1 MTDSLA
7 DIHDV
12 ALLDLDGVVYVGEH
26 AVPHAVDGLAA
37 ARAHGMVLTFVTNN
51 ASRPAD
57 VVAEH
62 LTGLGVSAAADE
74 VVTSAQAGAALMV
87 ERLGT
92 GAAVLAVGGPGVTE
106 ALLAADLAPVHA
118 DVNGR
123 VGAVGGVLQGFGRA
137 VAWSDLCAAALAV
150 QDGAVWIA
158 TNPDMSLPIVGGRA
172 PGNGA
177 LVAAVAAAVGR
188 EPDDIAGKP
197 FPALMRA
204 SMDRTH
210 AVRPLVVGDRLDT
223 DIAGAHAV
231 AVPSLLVFTGVS
243 DVEAVLTAPAGQRPT
258 YLGADLGALTATP
271 RATTGGDREA
281 QDPDEW
287 ADGLLAQ
294 WVEQMRE
301 SNAQA
306 TNVSFSKVHLTPP
319 QMRVLQQRIKHW
331 REELETDSNARFE
344 GSTVNEDEFTATLS
358 ELNKFD
364 LQPTKSRF
372 SMWDRR
378 VPSWKKNSSL
388 CRLASVLLPHTSVSA
403 PPPFII
409 M

>member
-51 ASRPAD
+51 ASRPSD

-87 ERLGT
+87 KRLGT

-281 QDPDEW
+281 HATIPAPERHDSWWTLAGSRARVRDGVLEVEIHGTDWLSAVQCGCAAAW
-287 ADGLLAQ
+287 SAD
-294 WVEQMRE
+294 
-301 SNAQA
+301 
-306 TNVSFSKVHLTPP
+306 
-319 QMRVLQQRIKHW
+319 
-331 REELETDSNARFE
+331 
-344 GSTVNEDEFTATLS
+344 
-358 ELNKFD
+358 
-364 LQPTKSRF
+364 
-372 SMWDRR
+372 
-378 VPSWKKNSSL
+378 
-388 CRLASVLLPHTSVSA
+388 SVPHTGAAATSIEAVRRTVGS
-403 PPPFII
+403 
-409 M
+409 